1 MRANRVVGASA
12 ILFTWAFLLPSP
24 LASQMPA
31 PLGRLHITSTPPG
44 ASITINGVL
53 RTNNTTPVTL
63 AVVPGT
69 YAVIIGSCKEQTITV
84 TVASGETKEVT
95 CKP

>member
-1 MRANRVVGASA
+1 VRANRLPGASA
-12 ILFTWAFLLPSP
+12 ILLTWTFLLSSP

-31 PLGRLHITSTPPG
+31 PLGRLHITSTAPG
-44 ASITINGVL
+44 ASITVNGIL
-53 RTNNTTPVTL
+53 RKNNTTPVTL

-69 YAVIIGSCKEQTITV
+69 YAVIIGTCKEQTITV